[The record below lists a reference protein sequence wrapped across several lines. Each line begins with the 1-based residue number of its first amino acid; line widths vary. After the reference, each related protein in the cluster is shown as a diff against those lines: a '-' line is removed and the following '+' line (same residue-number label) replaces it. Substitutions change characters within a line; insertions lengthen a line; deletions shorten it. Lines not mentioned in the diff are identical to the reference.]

1 MMEAMSDSDFE
12 RKFRHPE
19 VGLLGLNTW
28 LAGYAWHCRHHA
40 AHITGLRQRMGW
52 K

>member
-1 MMEAMSDSDFE
+1 MSGRDFE

-19 VGLLGLNTW
+19 IGLLSLNTV
-28 LAGYAWHCRHHA
+28 LAGYAWHSHHHA
-40 AHITGLRQRMGW
+40 AHILGLRERMAW